1 MRKEQPKLDDHYIVN
16 SEFEAM
22 VLTHWLGPFTGG
34 AKRLIPVGLE
44 FTVIADPPEMV
55 AAISVRPVP
64 PERWEAFLVD
74 QQDRSAEKY
83 GGYSHVIPRDQLG
96 AHCSRL

>member
-1 MRKEQPKLDDHYIVN
+1 MREEQPRLDDHYIVN
-16 SEFEAM
+16 SEFEAI

-44 FTVIADPPEMV
+44 FTVIAGPPEA
-55 AAISVRPVP
+55 AAISVRPAP
-64 PERWEAFLVD
+64 PERWEALLVD

-83 GGYSHVIPRDQLG
+83 GGYSLVIPWDRLR